1 MNFAPTLR
9 ADAVMATV
17 PEYRLDML
25 GPWKSAH
32 GAGTEAEATI
42 WESPDPLR
50 PDGMIYYSET
60 TQRYT
65 NSRTSISTL
74 KAPTRVTLASH
85 RKALVD
91 GSRRHGSSSRTG
103 SLSQSG
109 TPTRGWSENR

>member
-65 NSRTSISTL
+65 NSADEYIYFEGTD
-74 KAPTRVTLASH
+74 P
-85 RKALVD
+85 
-91 GSRRHGSSSRTG
+91 RHPGVPPQEPCGVKTPREYFEEGLTVQEWYDYTG
-103 SLSQSG
+103 L
-109 TPTRGWSENR
+109 E

>member
-65 NSRTSISTL
+65 NAAGEYIYFEGTD
-74 KAPTRVTLASH
+74 P
-85 RKALVD
+85 
-91 GSRRHGSSSRTG
+91 RHPGVPPQG
-103 SLSQSG
+103 
-109 TPTRGWSENR
+109 PRGWVKTPREQFEDGLTVQEWYAYTGLE